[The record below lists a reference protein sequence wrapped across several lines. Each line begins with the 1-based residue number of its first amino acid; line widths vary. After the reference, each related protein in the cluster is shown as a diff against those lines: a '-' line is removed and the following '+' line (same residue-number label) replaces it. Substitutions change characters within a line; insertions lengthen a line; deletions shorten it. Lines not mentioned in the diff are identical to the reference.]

1 MCGKMRF
8 AARVF
13 RQYVRTF
20 EERNG
25 AQSAGDTTPRKGG
38 VEGGVT
44 PPKRGV
50 QGGCKGGCYPP
61 KEGGVC
67 RLFAPLLPPI
77 CRQCTPCNSA
87 PRAQAGDPKPTPTR
101 AQATH
106 QSRPHHPNGE
116 SLSAPKPHPNP
127 TLYRAAIHPYPKTPQ
142 ECPYKPHKST
152 AERPQPAP
160 NHPPRADHPSPAQ
173 PPPCARYAR
182 AGVDPRKWHIP
193 TQQHS
198 LRPHAT

>member
-20 EERNG
+20 EERNV

-61 KEGGVC
+61 KRGDVC
-67 RLFAPLLPPI
+67 RLFAPILPPI

-87 PRAQAGDPKPTPTR
+87 PRAQAADTKPRPSHAPKPTPPPRWLEHIR
-101 AQATH
+101 AQA
-106 QSRPHHPNGE
+106 
-116 SLSAPKPHPNP
+116 APKPDPMPSRH
-127 TLYRAAIHPYPKTPQ
+127 TSLRQDTPKTP
-142 ECPYKPHKST
+142 
-152 AERPQPAP
+152 
-160 NHPPRADHPSPAQ
+160 
-173 PPPCARYAR
+173 
-182 AGVDPRKWHIP
+182 
-193 TQQHS
+193 
-198 LRPHAT
+198 L